1 MWVEGGRDGSWGEW
15 WFEAVASSR
24 RHRRTASSAQDQ
36 TEAAPYA
43 KLRDSCYRKLLR
55 RKPLITETHV
65 SITPRGMSVQEAY
78 RLFRDDSLLVNRR
91 YQRKLVWAVSEKQLL
106 IRSILDGYPIPLILL
121 AERPE
126 IHGSGRYEIIDGMQ
140 RLDAI
145 FSFIEQRFD
154 YEGRHFDLSQSAR
167 ARQASEAG
175 AFEAVDTLMP
185 LPADKCANILDY
197 QLAVTIF
204 PTHTEKQI
212 TEVFSRINSN
222 GRQLSAQEKRQA
234 GMLNGF
240 SESVRSIASSMRG
253 DVSDDVLLLHD
264 MPSISIDSARE
275 RQRYGVRADDT
286 LWIRHGILNVKQLRE
301 GDDEQMVADIA
312 ASILFGEPFA
322 ASKESIDELYDTQ
335 NEKYR
340 RLDRTLSAYG
350 GRRLESEIQS
360 TFSVLSEVIDSQLT
374 GPNGL
379 RNLVRPGGSN
389 PIKTPFYAIFMA
401 FFELIIKQQKSPDD
415 YAAIV
420 SALRNVGPRLKTGR
434 HYISTEDRVLNID
447 TVTGLIQRHFVT
459 KVPPVFGHG
468 PGLALDFENSLRRS
482 RIETS
487 RYEFKQG
494 LLRLDDKR
502 RWDDSIVGRLAE
514 TICGIAN
521 VKPGVDGYLY
531 LGVADSQRDA
541 DRIRQLDS
549 IGPVLVGPHHVVGIE
564 REARIKKVSLDNY
577 VQRFVNQIA
586 QAGLSDPLATQILSN
601 IDTIEYKGLSVIRIV
616 IPGQSDLSYCND
628 SVFIRRG
635 SSTERIE
642 DFKQVVALGKQFT

>member
-1 MWVEGGRDGSWGEW
+1 M
-15 WFEAVASSR
+15 
-24 RHRRTASSAQDQ
+24 T
-36 TEAAPYA
+36 TE
-43 KLRDSCYRKLLR
+43 L
-55 RKPLITETHV
+55 HV

-106 IRSILDGYPIPLILL
+106 IRSILDGYPVPLILL

-126 IHGSGRYEIIDGMQ
+126 IHGTGRYEIIDGMQ

-154 YEGRHFDLSQSAR
+154 YDGMHFDLMQSAR
-167 ARQASEAG
+167 ARQASDAG
-175 AFEAVDTLMP
+175 AFTPVDTLAV

-222 GRQLSAQEKRQA
+222 GRQLSVQEKRQA
-234 GMLNGF
+234 GMLNPF
-240 SESVRSIASSMRG
+240 SEAVRAIASSLRG
-253 DVSDDVLLLHD
+253 DVSEDVLLLHD
-264 MPSISIDSARE
+264 MPSISIDSSRE
-275 RQRYGVRADDT
+275 RQQYGVRADDT

-312 ASILFGEPFA
+312 ASILFGEPFP
-322 ASKESIDELYDTQ
+322 ASKEAFDELYDTN

-340 RLDRTLSAYG
+340 RLDRALAAYG
-350 GRRLESEIQS
+350 VKRLESEIRS
-360 TFSVLSEVIDSQLT
+360 TFSVISEVIDGELN
-374 GPNGL
+374 GLNGL

-389 PIKTPFYAIFMA
+389 PIRTPFYAIFMA
-401 FFELIIKQQKSPDD
+401 FFEMIVKQQKSPDD
-415 YAAIV
+415 PASIV
-420 SALRNVGPRLKTGR
+420 LALRNVGSRLKTGR
-434 HYISTEDRVLNID
+434 HYISTEDRVSNID
-447 TVTGLIQRHFVT
+447 TVIGLIQRHFVA
-459 KVPPVFGHG
+459 KIPPVFGHG

-494 LLRLDDKR
+494 LLRLDGSR
-502 RWDDSIVGRLAE
+502 QWDDSLVPRLAE
-514 TICGIAN
+514 TACGIAN

-531 LGVADSQRDA
+531 LGVADKPSDVA
-541 DRIRQLDS
+541 RIQQLDS
-549 IGPVLVGPHHVVGIE
+549 VAPVPVGPHSVVGIE
-564 REARIKKVSLDNY
+564 REAKAKKISLDNY
-577 VQRFVNQIA
+577 VQKFVNQLA
-586 QAGLSDPLATQILSN
+586 QAGLSEPLGTQILSN
-601 IDTIEYKGLSVIRIV
+601 VDTIEYKGLSVIRIL

-628 SVFIRRG
+628 AVFVRRG
-635 SSTERIE
+635 SSTERIN
-642 DFKQVVALGKQFT
+642 DFRQVVALGKQFV